1 MRAAVLG
8 LGAVGGF
15 GCGVGDLESVAQNS
29 VSTAQLV
36 DMETIHGLLQ
46 APGFMPSL
54 SPLEQ
59 KINRKFLRRSTR
71 FMQLAILG
79 ALLALEDTG
88 NQDVVIKG
96 KTGII
101 LGTGLGATCNTLN
114 FQSLSPRDESSNI
127 SPISFSHSVDNVAS
141 ASIAALLEKNTP
153 NITINHFDMSVPLAF
168 MTALSW
174 LQSGR
179 VDSVLVG
186 CVDEFSKVSA
196 YHQSHSLGDG
206 SDTPQDG
213 IGVGE
218 GSVFFLLAPGNEFQ
232 TSYGYIREARTWSCN
247 SSVPEPENDCVYFWD
262 HGFRVSGTEKLL
274 QDRLKRYPS
283 ASYLGLYG
291 YLPVGL
297 GFTLAI
303 AGLSQKNAWLYPSL
317 QEQGRNFSIQEQ
329 EPLKGRKICCLR
341 PGQAGEWG
349 MVLLESEYCT

>member
-29 VSTAQLV
+29 IRSTRLV
-36 DMETIHGLLQ
+36 DIETIHGLLQ
-46 APGFMPSL
+46 APGLTASVG
-54 SPLEQ
+54 PLEQ
-59 KINRKFLRRSTR
+59 KINKRFLRRSTR

-88 NQDVVIKG
+88 EQDVVLHG
-96 KTGII
+96 QTGII
-101 LGTGLGATCNTLN
+101 LGSGYGATCNTLN
-114 FQSLSPRDESSNI
+114 FQSLSTRDESSHI
-127 SPISFSHSVDNVAS
+127 SPTSFSRSVDNVAA

-186 CVDEFSKVSA
+186 CVDEFSKISA
-196 YHQSHSLGDG
+196 YHQSKLAGDG
-206 SDTPQDG
+206 YGSGNRG

-218 GSVFFLLAPGNEFQ
+218 GSVFFVLAPENNFK
-232 TSYGYIREARTWSCN
+232 TAYGHIKEARTCAC
-247 SSVPEPENDCVYFWD
+247 SVSAPEPENDCVYFWD
-262 HGFRVSGTEKLL
+262 HGSQVSHTEKVL
-274 QDRLKRYPS
+274 QDRLGGYPS

-291 YLPVGL
+291 YMPVGL
-297 GFTLAI
+297 GFALAI
-303 AGLSQKNAWLYPSL
+303 AGLSRKNASLYPSVEEL
-317 QEQGRNFSIQEQ
+317 DRNFGIQEH
-329 EPLKGRKICCLR
+329 EPLDGRKIRCLR
-341 PGQAGEWG
+341 PGLAGEWG
-349 MVLLESEYCT
+349 TVLLEP

>member
-8 LGAVGGF
+8 IGAVGGF

-29 VSTAQLV
+29 VSTARSV
-36 DMETIHGLLQ
+36 DIETIHGPLQ
-46 APGFMPSL
+46 TPGFMPSL

-59 KINRKFLRRSTR
+59 KINRRFLRRSTR

-79 ALLALEDTG
+79 ALLALEDKG
-88 NQDVVIKG
+88 NQDVILKG
-96 KTGII
+96 QTGII

-153 NITINHFDMSVPLAF
+153 NITINHFDMSVPLSF

-174 LQSGR
+174 LRSGR

-186 CVDEFSKVSA
+186 CVDEFSKTSA
-196 YHQSHSLGDG
+196 YHQSHFLGDG
-206 SDTPQDG
+206 SDSSQYG
-213 IGVGE
+213 MGVGE
-218 GSVFFLLAPGNEFQ
+218 GSVFFLLAPENNFQ
-232 TSYGYIREARTWSCN
+232 TSYGHIREARTCACRG
-247 SSVPEPENDCVYFWD
+247 SVPETENDCVYFWD
-262 HGFRVSGTEKLL
+262 HGFHVSNTEKLL
-274 QDRLKRYPS
+274 QDRLKKYPS

-303 AGLSQKNAWLYPSL
+303 AALSQKNALVYPSV
-317 QEQGRNFSIQEQ
+317 QEHSRNFSIQER

-349 MVLLESEYCT
+349 KVLLEP